1 MEWEKAWQDLSKPG
15 KYELDGA
22 DLMVAGLA
30 HCLSINLMIM
40 NTSTKS
46 VPFSFVAADVWG
58 GPASED
64 PPLLL
69 VYDGSHYETVFAAST
84 EDEQFCADLFR
95 EWKTKDFKISRQ
107 DILKA
112 KLTAETDRGSF
123 VAHKNHV

>member
-1 MEWEKAWQDLSKPG
+1 
-15 KYELDGA
+15 
-22 DLMVAGLA
+22 MVAGLA

-58 GPASED
+58 GPVSEES
-64 PPLLL
+64 PLLL

-84 EDEQFCADLFR
+84 EDEHFCADLFR

-123 VAHKNHV
+123 VAHKKCPDASDTEEGKYNTRVSGFRIIL